1 MNYAYYTLILSY
13 SSSPFTHS
21 CTSASSAPDR
31 NLIPSCQ
38 SPVPARSASR
48 VPLSPIPDEE
58 EVQNG
63 ITVLP
68 VKSLFSTKLSTGHA
82 AMPHQ
87 IGY

>member
-1 MNYAYYTLILSY
+1 M
-13 SSSPFTHS
+13 PFKNTFWHF
-21 CTSASSAPDR
+21 
-31 NLIPSCQ
+31 Q

-87 IGY
+87 IGYPINTVSYESLFSVLFLKN